1 MSTQTDVEPA
11 DDGPASPLAA
21 VRVGVV
27 DDEPMARA
35 FVSRILATA
44 PDLEVVAEAA
54 DGAGALELVRTQSPN
69 VLLLDLRMPG
79 MDGIDT
85 LRELR
90 RAPNPPAVVVLTTFH
105 ADEAVATALNLGA
118 TGFLLKHTDPDELVR
133 AVRVAARGG
142 SVLDPSLT
150 RELMGHLATHHL
162 DRMGAAAEVARLSN
176 RLRDVLRLIGA
187 GRSNAEIAED
197 LRLSESTVRGYVSE
211 ILAATGCANRV
222 TAAVLAQRA
231 GLLD

>member
-1 MSTQTDVEPA
+1 MTMQIDVQGTDAARST
-11 DDGPASPLAA
+11 

-35 FVSRILATA
+35 FVARILGAA
-44 PDLEVVAEAA
+44 PDLKVVAEGA
-54 DGAGALELVRTQSPN
+54 DGTEALELVRTQSLD
-69 VLLLDLRMPG
+69 VLLLDLRMPR
-79 MDGIDT
+79 MDGLDT

-90 RAPNPPAVVVLTTFH
+90 KHPNSPAVVVLTTFH
-105 ADEAVATALNLGA
+105 ADQAVATALQLGA
-118 TGFLLKHTDPDELVR
+118 KGFLLKHVDPAELVR

-142 SVLDPSLT
+142 AVLDPALT
-150 RELMGHLATHHL
+150 HDLMGHLASHHL
-162 DRMGAAAEVARLSN
+162 DRIGAANEVARLSA
-176 RLRDVLRLIGA
+176 RLRDVLRLVGM
-187 GRSNAEIAED
+187 GRSNGEIADD
-197 LRLSESTVRGYVSE
+197 LKLSDSTVRGYVSE

>member
-1 MSTQTDVEPA
+1 MSTQTDVESA
-11 DDGPASPLAA
+11 EQPLAT

-27 DDEPMARA
+27 DDEPMARS
-35 FVSRILATA
+35 FVARILGSA
-44 PDLEVVAEAA
+44 PDIEVVAEAA
-54 DGAGALELVRTQSPN
+54 DGAGALELVRTQSPH

-79 MDGIDT
+79 MDGLDT

-90 RAPNPPAVVVLTTFH
+90 RAPNRPAVVVLTTFH
-105 ADEAVATALNLGA
+105 ADDAVAAALSLGA
-118 TGFLLKHTDPDELVR
+118 NGFLLKHTDPDELVR

-150 RELMGHLATHHL
+150 KQLMGHMASHHL
-162 DRMGAAAEVARLSN
+162 DRIGAAAEVARLSN

-211 ILAATGCANRV
+211 ILAATGCVNRV

-231 GLLD
+231 GLLG

>member
-1 MSTQTDVEPA
+1 MSTRTEPDGVAVEPTTI
-11 DDGPASPLAA
+11 
-21 VRVGVV
+21 RVGVV

-35 FVSRILATA
+35 FVTRILGVA
-44 PDLEVVAEAA
+44 PGVEVVAEAA
-54 DGAGALELVRTQSPN
+54 DGAEALELVRVQRPD
-69 VLLLDLRMPG
+69 VLLLDLRMPN
-79 MDGIDT
+79 MDGLET

-90 RAPNPPAVVVLTTFH
+90 RTPGGPAVVVLTTFS
-105 ADEAVATALNLGA
+105 ADDAVAAALNLGA
-118 TGFLLKHTDPDELVR
+118 TGFLLKHVDPAELVR

-142 SVLDPSLT
+142 AVLDPTLT
-150 RELMGHLATHHL
+150 RDLMGHLATHHL
-162 DRMGAAAEVARLSN
+162 DRIGAAAEVARLSN
-176 RLRDVLRLIGA
+176 RLRDVLRLIGG
-187 GRSNAEIAED
+187 GRSNSEIAEE

>member
-1 MSTQTDVEPA
+1 MSTQTDAEKSPA
-11 DDGPASPLAA
+11 RLAP

-27 DDEPMARA
+27 DDEPMART
-35 FVSRILATA
+35 FVTRILASA
-44 PDLEVVAEAA
+44 PDIEVVAEAE
-54 DGAGALELVRTQSPN
+54 DGAGALELVRTQAPN

-79 MDGIDT
+79 MDGLDT

-90 RAPNPPAVVVLTTFH
+90 RSPNRPAVVVLTTFH
-105 ADEAVATALNLGA
+105 ADDAVATALNLGA
-118 TGFLLKHTDPDELVR
+118 NGFLLKHTDPDELVR

-150 RELMGHLATHHL
+150 RDLMGHMATHHL
-162 DRMGAAAEVARLSN
+162 DRIGAAAEVARLSN

-187 GRSNAEIAED
+187 GRSNSEIAED

-231 GLLD
+231 GLLG